1 MITARASTL
10 LGTEPVPGEETGETD
25 IVNALIVSG
34 SDRILALGEHAVYE
48 IGPDLA
54 TRRRLHVARD
64 VRPTVMSPDQP
75 ASGHLYSLD
84 PTGDMPFAGTEILK
98 HDLATAAI
106 ERRSLGARRH
116 PSGIVFVSDPARP
129 GHDAGGWLV
138 GLVHDENTALTELV
152 VLDANDF
159 QAPLIARVHVTRR
172 VPYGLQCTW
181 APAPSTPGAPSGTSD
196 API

>member
-1 MITARASTL
+1 MTAAASTL

-25 IVNALIVSG
+25 IANALIVSG
-34 SDRILALGEHAVYE
+34 SDRILALGEHAAYE
-48 IGPDLA
+48 IGAYLA

-64 VRPTVMSPDQP
+64 VRPTVVSPDRP

-84 PTGDMPFAGTEILK
+84 RTGDMPFAGTEMLK
-98 HDLATAAI
+98 HDLATGAI

-116 PSGIVFVSDPARP
+116 PSGIAFVSDPARR
-129 GHDAGGWLV
+129 GQDAGGWLV
-138 GLVHDENTALTELV
+138 GLVHDDGTALTELV

-172 VPYGLQCTW
+172 VPYGLHCTW
-181 APAPSTPGAPSGTSD
+181 APASSAPGAPSGASGT
-196 API
+196 PI